1 MCGRFTYKLSWED
14 VVRLYRLTAPKVP
27 PSNFEPN
34 YNVAPT
40 QIRPIVRPIAPGE
53 AEGGRELA
61 MAKWGLIPFFSKDG
75 KAGYS
80 TINAR
85 AETLVTSNLYKQPF
99 AKRRCLIP
107 TSGWYEWKH
116 EGEHK
121 QPYFIKPKGD
131 DGFAFAGVWDCWK
144 PKGEGA
150 AVESFS
156 IVTTAAAPAI
166 AHLHDRMPRVLQ
178 PDEFAGWIEGD
189 AEQAKSLL
197 PVSQAE
203 FEYWPVDKR
212 VGNVRN
218 NGPELIEP
226 LSDR

>member
-1 MCGRFTYKLSWED
+1 MCGRYTYKLSWRE
-14 VVRLYRLTAPKVP
+14 VVELYRLTAPKVP

-40 QIRPIVRPIAPGE
+40 QIRPIVRPID
-53 AEGGRELA
+53 GGRELI

-75 KAGYS
+75 KSSYT

-85 AETLVTSNLYKQPF
+85 AETVRTSGMYKQSF

-121 QPYFIKPKGD
+121 LPHFIRPKAE
-131 DGFAFAGVWDCWK
+131 GFAFAGLWDRWV
-144 PKGEGA
+144 PKDGGNP
-150 AVESFS
+150 VESFTIITTEAHPS
-156 IVTTAAAPAI
+156 IAK
-166 AHLHDRMPRVLQ
+166 LHDRMPRVLL
-178 PDEFAGWIEGD
+178 P
-189 AEQAKSLL
+189 EQFEQWTGADPEAAATLL
-197 PVSQAE
+197 NVVQCE
-203 FEYWPVDKR
+203 FEYWQVDKR
-212 VGNVRN
+212 VGSVKN

-226 LSDR
+226 LD